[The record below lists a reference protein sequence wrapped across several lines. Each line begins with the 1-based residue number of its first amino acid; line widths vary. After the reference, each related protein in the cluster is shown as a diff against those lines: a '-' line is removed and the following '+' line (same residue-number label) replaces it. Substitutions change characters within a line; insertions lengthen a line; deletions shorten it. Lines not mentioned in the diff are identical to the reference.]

1 MSVPEKLSAAVL
13 FEPAPDKW
21 GLRGDP
27 HLWKDMQHAFQSVW
41 LPISAEE
48 FTKKFND
55 IFEKITGERLS
66 VTCLPRLSRYGSGG
80 MSGGQVSGAFWLN
93 EVLPM
98 LVERLVT
105 YSLPAATDPA
115 PAAGAPLS
123 DTAQAYGTAQAYD
136 TAQTSDTAEAYDIVL
151 QTPRLYLRKIR
162 MADRPAI
169 GSILQDVEVMYA
181 WEHAFSDDEV
191 TDWMEQNLM
200 RYDRD
205 GYSYWAVMEKSTGD
219 LVGLCGLLAEKAGDE
234 SDLGVGYIF
243 GKKYWH
249 RGYAQESVS
258 ACVDYAFRTLGAGHV
273 TAQIRPNNLPSVKVA
288 ERLGMTV
295 RSQFVKRYRGKDM
308 IHLIYYLEKQDE
320 KAGNSYD
327 QKDLH

>member
-1 MSVPEKLSAAVL
+1 M
-13 FEPAPDKW
+13 
-21 GLRGDP
+21 
-27 HLWKDMQHAFQSVW
+27 
-41 LPISAEE
+41 
-48 FTKKFND
+48 
-55 IFEKITGERLS
+55 
-66 VTCLPRLSRYGSGG
+66 SRYGSGG

-105 YSLPAATDPA
+105 YSLPAAADPA

-136 TAQTSDTAEAYDIVL
+136 TAQTSGTAQAYDIVL
-151 QTPRLYLRKIR
+151 QTLRLYLRKIR

-169 GSILQDVEVMYA
+169 GSILQDAEVMYA

-205 GYSYWAVMEKSTGD
+205 GYSYWAVMEKAPGI
-219 LVGLCGLLAEKAGDE
+219 L
-234 SDLGVGYIF
+234 
-243 GKKYWH
+243 
-249 RGYAQESVS
+249 SVS
-258 ACVDYAFRTLGAGHV
+258 AASLPKKPAKNPIWESDIFSAKILAPGLCPGKRFRLRGLRFPHIGRRPCDGTDTAKQPAVCKSSRKAGYDSQV
-273 TAQIRPNNLPSVKVA
+273 SV
-288 ERLGMTV
+288 L
-295 RSQFVKRYRGKDM
+295 KRYRGKDM

>member
-66 VTCLPRLSRYGSGG
+66 VTCRPRLSRYGSGG

-105 YSLPAATDPA
+105 YNLPAAADPA
-115 PAAGAPLS
+115 PAAGTPLS
-123 DTAQAYGTAQAYD
+123 DTAQTSGTAQ
-136 TAQTSDTAEAYDIVL
+136 AYDIVL
-151 QTPRLYLRKIR
+151 QTLRLYLRKIR

-169 GSILQDVEVMYA
+169 GSILQDAEVMYA

-219 LVGLCGLLAEKAGDE
+219 LVGLCGLLAEKAGEE
-234 SDLGVGYIF
+234 SDLGIGYIF

-249 RGYAQESVS
+249 RGYAQESAS

>member
-48 FTKKFND
+48 FTKKIND

-66 VTCLPRLSRYGSGG
+66 VTCRPRLSRYGSGG

-105 YSLPAATDPA
+105 YSLPAAADPA

-136 TAQTSDTAEAYDIVL
+136 TAQTSGTAQAYDIVL

-162 MADRPAI
+162 IADRPAI
-169 GSILQDVEVMYA
+169 GSILQDAEVMYA

-219 LVGLCGLLAEKAGDE
+219 LVGLCGLLAEKAGEE

-249 RGYAQESVS
+249 RGYAQESAS

-295 RSQFVKRYRGKDM
+295 RSQFLKRYRGKDM
-308 IHLIYYLEKQDE
+308 IHLIYYLEKQDK

>member
-1 MSVPEKLSAAVL
+1 MNVPEKLSAAVL

-27 HLWKDMQHAFQSVW
+27 HLWKDMQHAFRSVW

-66 VTCLPRLSRYGSGG
+66 VTCRPRLSRYGSGG

-105 YSLPAATDPA
+105 YNLPAAADPA

-136 TAQTSDTAEAYDIVL
+136 TAQTSGTAQAYDIVL
-151 QTPRLYLRKIR
+151 QTLRLYLRKIR

-169 GSILQDVEVMYA
+169 GSILQDAEVMYA

-249 RGYAQESVS
+249 RGYAQESAS

-295 RSQFVKRYRGKDM
+295 RSQFLKRYRGKDM

>member
-1 MSVPEKLSAAVL
+1 MNVPEKLSAAVL

-27 HLWKDMQHAFQSVW
+27 HLWKDMRHAFRSVW

-66 VTCLPRLSRYGSGG
+66 VTCRPRLSRYGSGG

-105 YSLPAATDPA
+105 YNLPAAADPA

-136 TAQTSDTAEAYDIVL
+136 TAQTSGTAQAYDIVL
-151 QTPRLYLRKIR
+151 QTLRLYLRKIR

-169 GSILQDVEVMYA
+169 GSILQDAEVMYA

-249 RGYAQESVS
+249 RGYAQESAS

>member
-27 HLWKDMQHAFQSVW
+27 HLWKDMQHAFRSVW

-66 VTCLPRLSRYGSGG
+66 VTCRPRLSRYGSGG

-105 YSLPAATDPA
+105 YNLPAAADPA

-136 TAQTSDTAEAYDIVL
+136 TAQTSGTAQAYDIVL

-169 GSILQDVEVMYA
+169 GSILQDAEVMYA

-219 LVGLCGLLAEKAGDE
+219 LVGLCGLLAEKAGEE

-249 RGYAQESVS
+249 RGYAQESAS

-295 RSQFVKRYRGKDM
+295 RSQFLKRYSGKDM

>member
-1 MSVPEKLSAAVL
+1 
-13 FEPAPDKW
+13 
-21 GLRGDP
+21 
-27 HLWKDMQHAFQSVW
+27 
-41 LPISAEE
+41 
-48 FTKKFND
+48 
-55 IFEKITGERLS
+55 
-66 VTCLPRLSRYGSGG
+66 
-80 MSGGQVSGAFWLN
+80 
-93 EVLPM
+93 M

-105 YSLPAATDPA
+105 YSLPAAADPA

-123 DTAQAYGTAQAYD
+123 DTAQTSGTAQ
-136 TAQTSDTAEAYDIVL
+136 AYDIVL

-169 GSILQDVEVMYA
+169 GSILQDAEVMYA

-249 RGYAQESVS
+249 RGYAQESAS

-295 RSQFVKRYRGKDM
+295 RSQFLKRYRGKDM

>member
-27 HLWKDMQHAFQSVW
+27 HLWKDMQHAFRSVW

-66 VTCLPRLSRYGSGG
+66 VTCRPRLSRYGSGG

-105 YSLPAATDPA
+105 YNLPAAADPA

-136 TAQTSDTAEAYDIVL
+136 TAQTSGTAQAYDIVL
-151 QTPRLYLRKIR
+151 KTPRLYLRKIR

-169 GSILQDVEVMYA
+169 GSILQDAEVMYA
-181 WEHAFSDDEV
+181 WGHAFSDDEV
-191 TDWMEQNLM
+191 ADWMEQNLM

-219 LVGLCGLLAEKAGDE
+219 LVGLCGLLAEKAGEE

-249 RGYAQESVS
+249 RGYAQESAS

>member
-66 VTCLPRLSRYGSGG
+66 VTCRPRLSRYGSGG

-105 YSLPAATDPA
+105 YSLPAAADPA
-115 PAAGAPLS
+115 PAAGTPLS
-123 DTAQAYGTAQAYD
+123 DTAQTSGTAQ
-136 TAQTSDTAEAYDIVL
+136 AYDIVL
-151 QTPRLYLRKIR
+151 QTLRLYLRKIR

-169 GSILQDVEVMYA
+169 GSILQDAEVMYA

-219 LVGLCGLLAEKAGDE
+219 LVGLCGLLAEKAGEE
-234 SDLGVGYIF
+234 SDLGIGYIF

-249 RGYAQESVS
+249 RGYAQESAS

>member
-1 MSVPEKLSAAVL
+1 M
-13 FEPAPDKW
+13 
-21 GLRGDP
+21 
-27 HLWKDMQHAFQSVW
+27 
-41 LPISAEE
+41 
-48 FTKKFND
+48 
-55 IFEKITGERLS
+55 
-66 VTCLPRLSRYGSGG
+66 SRYGSGG

-105 YSLPAATDPA
+105 YSLPAAADPA

-123 DTAQAYGTAQAYD
+123 DTAQTSGTAQAYD
-136 TAQTSDTAEAYDIVL
+136 AAQTSGTAQAYDIVL
-151 QTPRLYLRKIR
+151 QTLRLYLRKIR

-169 GSILQDVEVMYA
+169 GSILQDAEVMYA

-249 RGYAQESVS
+249 RGYAQESAS

-308 IHLIYYLEKQDE
+308 IHLIYYLEKQDK

>member
-1 MSVPEKLSAAVL
+1 MNVPEKLSAAVL

-27 HLWKDMQHAFQSVW
+27 HLWKDMQHAFRSVW

-66 VTCLPRLSRYGSGG
+66 VTCRPRLSRYGSGG

-105 YSLPAATDPA
+105 YNLPAAADPA

-136 TAQTSDTAEAYDIVL
+136 TAQTSGTAQAYDIVL

-169 GSILQDVEVMYA
+169 SSILQDAEVMYA
-181 WEHAFSDDEV
+181 WEHVFSDDEV
-191 TDWMEQNLM
+191 ADWMEQNLM

-249 RGYAQESVS
+249 RGYAQESAS

>member
-1 MSVPEKLSAAVL
+1 M
-13 FEPAPDKW
+13 
-21 GLRGDP
+21 R
-27 HLWKDMQHAFQSVW
+27 HAFQSVW

-66 VTCLPRLSRYGSGG
+66 VTCRPRLSRYGSGG

-105 YSLPAATDPA
+105 YNLPAAADPA
-115 PAAGAPLS
+115 PAAGTPLS
-123 DTAQAYGTAQAYD
+123 DTAQTSGTAQAYD
-136 TAQTSDTAEAYDIVL
+136 IVL
-151 QTPRLYLRKIR
+151 KTLRLYLRKIR

-169 GSILQDVEVMYA
+169 GSILQDAEVMYA

-219 LVGLCGLLAEKAGDE
+219 LVGLCGLLAEKAGEE
-234 SDLGVGYIF
+234 SDLGIGYIF

-249 RGYAQESVS
+249 RGYAQESAS

>member
-1 MSVPEKLSAAVL
+1 MNVPEKLSAAVL

-27 HLWKDMQHAFQSVW
+27 HLWKDMQHAFRSVW

-66 VTCLPRLSRYGSGG
+66 VTCRPRLSRYGSGG

-105 YSLPAATDPA
+105 YSLPAAADPA

-123 DTAQAYGTAQAYD
+123 DTAQTSGTAQ
-136 TAQTSDTAEAYDIVL
+136 AYDIVL

-169 GSILQDVEVMYA
+169 GSILQDAEVMYA

-219 LVGLCGLLAEKAGDE
+219 LVGLCGLLAEKAGEE

-249 RGYAQESVS
+249 RGYAQESAS

-308 IHLIYYLEKQDE
+308 IHLIYYLEKQDK

>member
-27 HLWKDMQHAFQSVW
+27 HLWKDMRHAFQSVW

-66 VTCLPRLSRYGSGG
+66 VTCRPRLSRYGSGG

-105 YSLPAATDPA
+105 YNLPAAADPA
-115 PAAGAPLS
+115 PAAGTPLS
-123 DTAQAYGTAQAYD
+123 DTAQTSGTAQAYD
-136 TAQTSDTAEAYDIVL
+136 IVL
-151 QTPRLYLRKIR
+151 KTLRLYLRKIR

-169 GSILQDVEVMYA
+169 GSILQDAEVMYA

-219 LVGLCGLLAEKAGDE
+219 LVGLCGLLAEKAGEE
-234 SDLGVGYIF
+234 SDLGIGYIF

-249 RGYAQESVS
+249 RGYAQESAS

>member
-1 MSVPEKLSAAVL
+1 MNVPEKLSAAVL

-66 VTCLPRLSRYGSGG
+66 VTCRPRLSRYGSGG

-105 YSLPAATDPA
+105 YNLPAAADPA

-136 TAQTSDTAEAYDIVL
+136 IVL
-151 QTPRLYLRKIR
+151 KTPRLYLRKIR

-169 GSILQDVEVMYA
+169 GSILQDAEVMYA

-219 LVGLCGLLAEKAGDE
+219 LVGLCGLLAEKAGEE
-234 SDLGVGYIF
+234 SDLGIGYIF

-249 RGYAQESVS
+249 RGYAQESAS

>member
-1 MSVPEKLSAAVL
+1 MNVPEKLSAAVL

-21 GLRGDP
+21 ACGAIRTSGKTCSMPLNLSGFQYLRKN
-27 HLWKDMQHAFQSVW
+27 LQKNSTIY
-41 LPISAEE
+41 L
-48 FTKKFND
+48 KKSPA
-55 IFEKITGERLS
+55 KGLS
-66 VTCLPRLSRYGSGG
+66 VTCRPRLSRYGSGG

-105 YSLPAATDPA
+105 YSLPAAADPA

-123 DTAQAYGTAQAYD
+123 DTAQAYGTGAGIRHGANIRHSAGIRHRPQDPAAF
-136 TAQTSDTAEAYDIVL
+136 TW
-151 QTPRLYLRKIR
+151 RKIR

-169 GSILQDVEVMYA
+169 GSILQDAEVMYA

-219 LVGLCGLLAEKAGDE
+219 LVGLC
-234 SDLGVGYIF
+234 
-243 GKKYWH
+243 
-249 RGYAQESVS
+249 
-258 ACVDYAFRTLGAGHV
+258 
-273 TAQIRPNNLPSVKVA
+273 RPPCRKG
-288 ERLGMTV
+288 R
-295 RSQFVKRYRGKDM
+295 R
-308 IHLIYYLEKQDE
+308 
-320 KAGNSYD
+320 
-327 QKDLH
+327 

>member
-1 MSVPEKLSAAVL
+1 
-13 FEPAPDKW
+13 
-21 GLRGDP
+21 
-27 HLWKDMQHAFQSVW
+27 
-41 LPISAEE
+41 
-48 FTKKFND
+48 
-55 IFEKITGERLS
+55 
-66 VTCLPRLSRYGSGG
+66 

-105 YSLPAATDPA
+105 YNLPAAADPA

-136 TAQTSDTAEAYDIVL
+136 TAQTSGTAQAYDIVL
-151 QTPRLYLRKIR
+151 KTPRLYLRKIR

-169 GSILQDVEVMYA
+169 GSILQDAEVMYA

-295 RSQFVKRYRGKDM
+295 RSQFLKRYRGKDM